1 MRAFIYK
8 QTEFRSLAE
17 CCKTLKI
24 SYQKVRR
31 LCRHYVRAS
40 RDPAYA
46 VAWCTGEQKLSPFEA
61 KTFKYE
67 QDLEK
72 GAERQLRFLEK
83 KHREILDK
91 F

>member
-17 CCKTLKI
+17 CCKSLKI

-31 LCRHYVRAS
+31 FCRHYVKAS
-40 RDPAYA
+40 RDPAVA
-46 VAWCTGEQKLSPFEA
+46 VAWCTGEQKLSPFET

-72 GAERQLRFLEK
+72 GAERQMRFLDQ
-83 KHREILDK
+83 KHKEILEK